1 MKKIAFFLVSLAM
14 LSACNNTT
22 NQEEEKIETENTE
35 ITVDYQYYGDTISQD
50 GAIEASELYAMLE
63 GKESVMVKVK
73 GVVNQSCK
81 VKGCWMKM
89 DVGDG
94 QEMRV
99 SFKDYGF
106 FVPTNLAGETAT
118 IEGIAKI
125 TTTSVEDLKH
135 FAQDGGQ
142 SEEEIAAITEPEV
155 SISYVATGVIIE

>member
-1 MKKIAFFLVSLAM
+1 MKKITFFLVSLAM

-35 ITVDYQYYGDTISQD
+35 ITVDYQYYGDTISAEN
-50 GAIEASELYAMLE
+50 AIEASKLYAMLE
-63 GKESVMVKVK
+63 GQDSLVVKVK
-73 GVVNQSCK
+73 GVVNQSCVK
-81 VKGCWMKM
+81 KGCWMKM
-89 DVGDG
+89 DIGDG
-94 QEMRV
+94 KEMRV

-106 FVPTNLAGETAT
+106 FVPTNLGGETAT

-135 FAQDGGQ
+135 YAEDGGQ

-155 SISYVATGVIIE
+155 AISYVATGVIIE